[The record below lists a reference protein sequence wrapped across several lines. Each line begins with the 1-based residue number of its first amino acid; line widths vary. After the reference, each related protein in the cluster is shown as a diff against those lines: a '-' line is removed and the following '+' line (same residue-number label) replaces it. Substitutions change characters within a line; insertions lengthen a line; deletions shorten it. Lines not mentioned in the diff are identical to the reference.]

1 MNCIILG
8 LGQAGFKYDKKNN
21 FKSTQSHFT
30 SIYKNKLIKKIY
42 LYDKRKI
49 NISNFFLSKKKEVI
63 FLKQFPKNFFFDLA
77 IVATPT
83 FTHFE
88 VLNKL
93 ISNNKINKIICEKP
107 FTNSLFEAK
116 KILTLVNKK
125 KIILLVNYQRR
136 YLSFFKDLKKIIS
149 KEKILKIE
157 CIYSKGIYENACHFI
172 NLLVFYF
179 GNPKKVIFH
188 KKTGNIKKHIRVE
201 FSLKYTFFNVDFYPF
216 NEFYNNRNELIFYT
230 KNYNYIIKNNNFFK
244 KKKIKNKL
252 NSDKKLT
259 KYNLILKENLRNY
272 QMYVLKYLLGN
283 NFFFTDTENNLA
295 TCKILEKLK
304 NA

>member
-42 LYDKRKI
+42 LYDKRKM

-93 ISNNKINKIICEKP
+93 ISNNKIKKIICEKP

-125 KIILLVNYQRR
+125 KNYFVSK
-136 YLSFFKDLKKIIS
+136 LS
-149 KEKILKIE
+149 
-157 CIYSKGIYENACHFI
+157 
-172 NLLVFYF
+172 
-179 GNPKKVIFH
+179 KKVF
-188 KKTGNIKKHIRVE
+188 K
-201 FSLKYTFFNVDFYPF
+201 FF
-216 NEFYNNRNELIFYT
+216 
-230 KNYNYIIKNNNFFK
+230 
-244 KKKIKNKL
+244 
-252 NSDKKLT
+252 
-259 KYNLILKENLRNY
+259 
-272 QMYVLKYLLGN
+272 
-283 NFFFTDTENNLA
+283 
-295 TCKILEKLK
+295 
-304 NA
+304 